1 MYFIPSLRESLSP
14 LYAVRAADGTGAL
27 RRARCVASI
36 HRHVQPGAIA
46 AAVLCSRQSWRTI
59 CRWISL
65 WCPFLEVNYGYNM
78 LYNVILCFFNC
89 SVFVNLHFLLENCYD
104 MLWRPS
110 WSYFKWNTCE
120 TPCSTVVRWCAVI
133 HTPVGTPKIQF
144 ITFHTNYSLSRLSH
158 SQDFSGFIACV
169 DLSELRLL
177 QPWCTSSRSERIQ
190 HARHV
195 LATDSNPDPSEWD
208 EWLAKPK
215 RVKTC
220 TEQWNCNCS
229 SNM

>member
-1 MYFIPSLRESLSP
+1 
-14 LYAVRAADGTGAL
+14 
-27 RRARCVASI
+27 
-36 HRHVQPGAIA
+36 
-46 AAVLCSRQSWRTI
+46 
-59 CRWISL
+59 
-65 WCPFLEVNYGYNM
+65 M
-78 LYNVILCFFNC
+78 LYNVILCFINC

-144 ITFHTNYSLSRLSH
+144 ITFHTNYSLSGLSH

-190 HARHV
+190 PDMCWPLTRIQTPQSEMSENARPH
-195 LATDSNPDPSEWD
+195 
-208 EWLAKPK
+208 LAKPK